1 MTAIAASFW
10 ETDGPNV
17 LGVASDPPVD
27 ARTERIGRNED
38 LFRKVNDQIEGV
50 NEAFGT
56 ITGTMSLL
64 CECGKLECIE
74 QIELT
79 VDAYRELRADPTRF
93 AVKPGHELPDV
104 ERVVERHE
112 RYFVVQKAE
121 GDAAKL
127 AQDLA

>member
-1 MTAIAASFW
+1 
-10 ETDGPNV
+10 
-17 LGVASDPPVD
+17 VD

-56 ITGTMSLL
+56 ITGTMSIL

-79 VDAYRELRADPTRF
+79 ADAYRELRADPTRF

-112 RYFVVQKAE
+112 RYFVVEKAK

>member
-1 MTAIAASFW
+1 
-10 ETDGPNV
+10 
-17 LGVASDPPVD
+17 VD

-74 QIELT
+74 QIDLT

-112 RYFVVQKAE
+112 RYFVVEKAD

>member
-1 MTAIAASFW
+1 
-10 ETDGPNV
+10 
-17 LGVASDPPVD
+17 VD

-56 ITGTMSLL
+56 ITGTMSIL
-64 CECGKLECIE
+64 CECGNPECIE
-74 QIELT
+74 QIDLT
-79 VDAYRELRADPTRF
+79 VDEYRTLRADPTRF
-93 AVKPGHELPDV
+93 ALKPGHEISDV
-104 ERVVERHE
+104 ERIVERHG
-112 RYFVVQKAE
+112 RYIVVEKAE

>member
-1 MTAIAASFW
+1 
-10 ETDGPNV
+10 
-17 LGVASDPPVD
+17 VD

-56 ITGTMSLL
+56 ITGTMSVL

-74 QIELT
+74 QIDLT
-79 VDAYRELRADPTRF
+79 VDAYRELRTDPTRF

-112 RYFVVQKAE
+112 RYFVVEKAE

>member
-1 MTAIAASFW
+1 M
-10 ETDGPNV
+10 
-17 LGVASDPPVD
+17 D

-56 ITGTMSLL
+56 ITGTMSIL

-74 QIELT
+74 QIGLAVEE
-79 VDAYRELRADPTRF
+79 YRALRADPTRF

-104 ERVVERHE
+104 ERVVERRE
-112 RYFVVQKAE
+112 GYCVVQKAE
-121 GDAAKL
+121 GDAANL

>member
-1 MTAIAASFW
+1 
-10 ETDGPNV
+10 
-17 LGVASDPPVD
+17 VD
-27 ARTERIGRNED
+27 ARAERIGRNED

-74 QIELT
+74 QLDLT
-79 VDAYRELRADPTRF
+79 LDAYRELRADPTRF

-104 ERVVERHE
+104 ERVVERHDG
-112 RYFVVQKAE
+112 YFVVEKAE
-121 GDAAKL
+121 GVPAQL
-127 AQDLA
+127 AEDLA

>member
-1 MTAIAASFW
+1 
-10 ETDGPNV
+10 
-17 LGVASDPPVD
+17 VD

-56 ITGTMSLL
+56 ITGTMSIL

-74 QIELT
+74 QIDLT
-79 VDAYRELRADPTRF
+79 VAEYRTLRADPTRF
-93 AVKPGHELPDV
+93 AVKPGHEIPDV
-104 ERVVERHE
+104 ERVVERRE
-112 RYFVVQKAE
+112 RYFVVEKAE

-127 AQDLA
+127 AEDLA